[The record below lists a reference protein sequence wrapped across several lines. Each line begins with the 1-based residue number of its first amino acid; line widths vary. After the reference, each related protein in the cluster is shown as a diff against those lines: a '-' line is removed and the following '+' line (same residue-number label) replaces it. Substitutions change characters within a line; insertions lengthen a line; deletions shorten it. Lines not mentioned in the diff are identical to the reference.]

1 MDAAHTLVV
10 NSIISTNLEAEPGE
24 LGEVDLTVLVIVEVV
39 EQSSRLLRA

>member
-10 NSIISTNLEAEPGE
+10 NSITSTNLEAEPGE